1 MNEQVTPGC
10 VLRMCVE
17 VEVLK
22 AIFSLLRHS
31 VTPVPSAAAALIYTF
46 IYDKEITPLAKS
58 HVICLP

>member
-31 VTPVPSAAAALIYTF
+31 VTKKPQCCGSVNIYLY
-46 IYDKEITPLAKS
+46 I
-58 HVICLP
+58 